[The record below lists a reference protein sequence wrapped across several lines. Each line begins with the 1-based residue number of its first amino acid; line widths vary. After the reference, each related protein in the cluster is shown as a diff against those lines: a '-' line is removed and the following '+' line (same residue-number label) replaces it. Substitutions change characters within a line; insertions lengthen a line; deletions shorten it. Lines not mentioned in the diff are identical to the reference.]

1 MSTTRE
7 NTLDNQTEDVK
18 EFISLLKDLDYGEK
32 REIKKRRRSK
42 MKTILLRMKKIY
54 NHEAWLKMV
63 EQAKERGK
71 LTDEE
76 YQELVSMDETEEE

>member
-1 MSTTRE
+1 
-7 NTLDNQTEDVK
+7 
-18 EFISLLKDLDYGEK
+18 
-32 REIKKRRRSK
+32 

-76 YQELVSMDETEEE
+76 YQELVSMDETEEEWQNYRLYRNSGPSSLI

>member
-1 MSTTRE
+1 
-7 NTLDNQTEDVK
+7 
-18 EFISLLKDLDYGEK
+18 
-32 REIKKRRRSK
+32 

-76 YQELVSMDETEEE
+76 YQELISLSESETE